1 MTGNE
6 IRDSFLQFFA
16 DRGHQVVPSAP
27 LIPAND
33 PTLLFTNAGMVP
45 FKNIFLGIERPVH
58 RRVVDSQ
65 KCLRVSGK
73 HNDLEEVGRDT
84 YHHTFF
90 EMLGNWSFGDYYK
103 QEAIRWA
110 WELLTEVWKLPK
122 QKLWATVY
130 TTDDEAD
137 EWWRTQTDINPQ
149 QILRFAEK
157 DNFWEM
163 GETGPCGPC
172 SEIHIDRGPQ
182 ACALANTPGHSCAV
196 NAGCARYIEL
206 WNLVF
211 IQYNRD
217 ADQSLD
223 DLPETH
229 VDTGMGLERIVSVL
243 QDVPGNYDSDLLRD
257 IITFTEGLGDKRYGD
272 TSEQDVSFRVIADH
286 ARTAAFAIADGVVP
300 TNEGRGY
307 VLRRIMRRALRHGR
321 LLGFEGPFFSQVARS
336 VVQLLGAAYP
346 ELVERRAYLTEVI
359 HNEETRFSDTLDKG
373 LTLLEQEIHDLRQ
386 RNTTTLSGETAFRL
400 YDTYGFPL
408 DMTED
413 FLSSEGFSVNRDE
426 YDKALEE
433 QRSRARGGQKISVG
447 SFSGSAGLPS
457 ATFGSVF
464 VGDRQ
469 AEHESEVRVLLVDG
483 QIRDEVR
490 EGEAVDLIA
499 AETPFYGE
507 SGGQVGDTGTIRT
520 SRGDLIEVL
529 DTLKPEPSRIV
540 HKGRVVQGAVQT
552 GDAVHLSIDA
562 PRREA
567 IRLNHSATHI
577 MHSALRDI
585 LGSHVQQ
592 AGSLV
597 TPDRLRFDFTHTSPV
612 KDDVLDEIENLVNHH
627 IRGNAAV
634 TSEEMSFTD
643 AIQKGALAFFG
654 EKYGEIVRVLRMGD
668 FSTELCG
675 GTHVGRTGDV
685 GLFKFRAETGVA
697 SGIRRV
703 EAVTGEGALNWVRQ
717 REHVLKDMGRI
728 LKGSEEDAL
737 ERLEKLL
744 SRQHELEKQLD
755 QLQGQLA
762 GSQSDAIA
770 SQVRQTNGVNVIAS
784 RVEGVD
790 QKALRE
796 MADTLRDKHQPAVVV
811 LGATNGAKVSLLA
824 AVSKDLVQQ
833 YHAGKIIK
841 EIAPLVGGG
850 GGGRPDFAQAGGKD
864 PTRLDEALQKV
875 YELIEKDAVRPTEK
889 DAVRPKRVRKLR

>member
-6 IRDSFLQFFA
+6 IRDSFLRFFA
-16 DRGHQVVPSAP
+16 DRGHQIVPSAS

-45 FKNIFLGIERPVH
+45 FKNIFLGVERPTH

-103 QEAIRWA
+103 KEAIRWA

-122 QKLWATVY
+122 SKLWATVY

-137 EWWRTQTDINPQ
+137 EWWRTQTDIDPQ

-182 ACALANTPGHSCAV
+182 ACELACTPGRSCTV
-196 NAGCARYIEL
+196 NGGCPRYIEL

-211 IQYNRD
+211 IQYNRN

-257 IITFTEGLGDKRYGD
+257 IITFTEGLGEKRYGE

-321 LLGFEGPFFSQVARS
+321 LLGFEGPFFSQVAGS
-336 VVQLLGAAYP
+336 VVQLLGPAYS
-346 ELVERRAYLTEVI
+346 ELVERRDYLTEVI
-359 HNEETRFSDTLDKG
+359 HNEETRFSETLDKG
-373 LTLLEQEIHDLRQ
+373 LALLEQEIHDLRQ
-386 RNTTTLSGETAFRL
+386 RNATALSGETAFRL

-413 FLSSEGFSVNRDE
+413 FLSSEGFSVDHDE
-426 YDKALEE
+426 FQAALEE
-433 QRSRARGGQKISVG
+433 QRARAREGQK
-447 SFSGSAGLPS
+447 
-457 ATFGSVF
+457 GSVSISIGLSDSDVYSRF

-469 AEHESEVRVLLVDG
+469 AKYESEVRTLLVDG
-483 QIRDEVR
+483 QPRTDIVH
-490 EGEAVDLIA
+490 EGEAVDLIT

-529 DTLKPEPSRIV
+529 DTLKPQPSLIV

-577 MHSALRDI
+577 MHSALREI
-585 LGSHVQQ
+585 LGSHVRQ

-612 KDDVLDEIENLVNHH
+612 RDDVLDEIENLVNLH
-627 IRGNAAV
+627 IRENTAV

-675 GTHVGRTGDV
+675 GTHVSRTGDV

-717 REHVLKDMGRI
+717 RERVLKDMGSI
-728 LKGSEEDAL
+728 LRGSEEDAL

-755 QLQGQLA
+755 QLQSQIA
-762 GSQSDAIA
+762 GSQSDDLA
-770 SQVRQTNGVNVIAS
+770 SHVRQTNGVNVIAS

-796 MADTLRDKHQPAVVV
+796 MADTLRDKHHPAVVV
-811 LGATNGAKVSLLA
+811 LGATHGAKVSLLA

-841 EIAPLVGGG
+841 AIAPLVGGG

-875 YELIEKDAVRPTEK
+875 YELIEKGA
-889 DAVRPKRVRKLR
+889 

>member
-6 IRDSFLQFFA
+6 IRASFLRFFA
-16 DRGHQVVPSAP
+16 DRDHQVVPSAS

-33 PTLLFTNAGMVP
+33 PTLMFTNAGMVP
-45 FKNIFLGIERPVH
+45 FKNIFLGIERPTQ

-110 WELLTEVWKLPK
+110 WELLTEVWQLPK

-182 ACALANTPGHSCAV
+182 ACPLANTPGHSCAV

-257 IITFTEGLGDKRYGD
+257 IITFTEGLGDRRYGAS
-272 TSEQDVSFRVIADH
+272 SEQDVSFRVIADH

-321 LLGFEGPFFSQVARS
+321 LLGFEGPFFSQVAGS
-336 VVQLLGAAYP
+336 VTQLLGAAYP
-346 ELVERRAYLTEVI
+346 ELVERRDYLTEVI
-359 HNEETRFSDTLDKG
+359 FNEETRFSETLDRG
-373 LTLLEQEIHDLRQ
+373 LALLEQEIHDLRQ
-386 RNTTTLSGETAFRL
+386 RNFTTLSGETAFRL

-413 FLSSEGFSVNRDE
+413 FLSSEGFSVDRDE
-426 YDKALEE
+426 YQKALEE
-433 QRSRARGGQKISVG
+433 QRARAREGQKSD
-447 SFSGSAGLPS
+447 SFASLSASFTAGAARFS
-457 ATFGSVF
+457 AKPQALDSRF

-469 AEHESEVRVLLVDG
+469 AEHESEVRMLLVDG
-483 QIRDEVR
+483 QPRTDAVR
-490 EGEAVDLIA
+490 EGEAVDLIT

-529 DTLKPEPSRIV
+529 DTLKPQPSLIV
-540 HKGRVVQGAVQT
+540 HTGRVVQGAVQT

-567 IRLNHSATHI
+567 IRLNHSATHV
-577 MHSALRDI
+577 MHSALREI
-585 LGSHVQQ
+585 LGSHVRQ

-612 KDDVLDEIENLVNHH
+612 KDDVLEEIEDLINFH
-627 IRGNAAV
+627 IRDNADV

-675 GTHVGRTGDV
+675 GTHVSRTGDV

-717 REHVLKDMGRI
+717 RERVLKDMGRI
-728 LKGSEEDAL
+728 LKGSEDDAL

-744 SRQHELEKQLD
+744 SQQHELEKQLS
-755 QLQGQLA
+755 QLQSKLA
-762 GSQSDAIA
+762 GSQSEAIA

-790 QKALRE
+790 QKARRE

-824 AVSKDLVQQ
+824 AVSKELGQQ
-833 YHAGKIIK
+833 YHAGNIIK
-841 EIAPLVGGG
+841 AIAPLVGGG

-875 YELIEKDAVRPTEK
+875 YELIEKGV
-889 DAVRPKRVRKLR
+889 

>member
-6 IRDSFLQFFA
+6 IRTSFLQFFA
-16 DRGHQVVPSAP
+16 DRGHQIVPSAS

-45 FKNIFLGIERPVH
+45 FKNIFLGIERPTH

-103 QEAIRWA
+103 KEAIRWA

-122 QKLWATVY
+122 PKLWATVY

-137 EWWRTQTDINPQ
+137 EWWRTQTDINPH

-182 ACALANTPGHSCAV
+182 ACELANTPGHSCAV
-196 NAGCARYIEL
+196 NGGCPRYIEL

-211 IQYNRD
+211 IQYNRS

-229 VDTGMGLERIVSVL
+229 VDTGMGLERVVSVL

-257 IITFTEGLGDKRYGD
+257 IITFTEGLGDRRYGD
-272 TSEQDVSFRVIADH
+272 RSEQDVSFRVIADH

-321 LLGFEGPFFSQVARS
+321 LLGFEGPFFSQVAGS
-336 VVQLLGAAYP
+336 VAQLLGSAYP
-346 ELVERRAYLTEVI
+346 ELIERQDYLTEVI
-359 HNEETRFSDTLDKG
+359 HTEETRFSETLDKG
-373 LTLLEQEIHDLRQ
+373 LALLEQEIHDLRQ
-386 RNTTTLSGETAFRL
+386 RHTTTLSGETAFRL

-408 DMTED
+408 DMAED
-413 FLSSEGFSVNRDE
+413 FLSSEGFSVDRDE
-426 YDKALEE
+426 FQKALEE
-433 QRSRARGGQKISVG
+433 QRARARGGQKFASA
-447 SFSGSAGLPS
+447 SASGTSGTPTVTAR
-457 ATFGSVF
+457 AETVRTDF

-469 AEHESEVRVLLVDG
+469 AEHESEVRALLVDG
-483 QIRDEVR
+483 QPRTDAVR
-490 EGEAVDLIA
+490 EGETVDLIT

-520 SRGDLIEVL
+520 SRGDLIKVL
-529 DTLKPEPSRIV
+529 DTFKPQSSLIV
-540 HKGRVVQGAVQT
+540 HKSRVVQGAVQT

-577 MHSALRDI
+577 MHSALREV
-585 LGSHVQQ
+585 LGSHVRQ

-612 KDDVLDEIENLVNHH
+612 KDDVLDEIEDLVNHH
-627 IRGNAAV
+627 IRDNAAV

-675 GTHVGRTGDV
+675 GTHVSRTGDV

-703 EAVTGEGALNWVRQ
+703 EAVTGEVALTWVRQ
-717 REHVLKDMGRI
+717 RDQVLKDMGSI

-755 QLQGQLA
+755 QLQSQLA
-762 GSQSDAIA
+762 GSQSDDLA
-770 SQVRQTNGVNVIAS
+770 SQVRPIHGVNVLAS
-784 RVEGVD
+784 QVEGVD
-790 QKALRE
+790 QRALRE
-796 MADTLRDKHQPAVVV
+796 MADTLRDKHHPAVVV

-824 AVSKDLVQQ
+824 AVSKDLVPQ

-841 EIAPLVGGG
+841 EIAPLVDGG

-864 PTRLDEALQKV
+864 PKRLDEALQKV
-875 YELIEKDAVRPTEK
+875 YELIEKGA
-889 DAVRPKRVRKLR
+889 

>member
-6 IRDSFLQFFA
+6 IRNSFLQFFA
-16 DRGHQVVPSAP
+16 DRGHQIVPSAS

-45 FKNIFLGIERPVH
+45 FKNIFLGVERPTH

-122 QKLWATVY
+122 PKLWATVY

-211 IQYNRD
+211 IQYNRN

-257 IITFTEGLGDKRYGD
+257 IITFTEGLGEKHYGE

-321 LLGFEGPFFSQVARS
+321 LLGFEGAFFSQVAGS
-336 VVQLLGAAYP
+336 VVQLLGSAYP
-346 ELVERRAYLTEVI
+346 ELIERRDYLTEVI
-359 HNEETRFSDTLDKG
+359 HNEETRFSATLDKG
-373 LTLLEQEIHDLRQ
+373 LALLEQEIHDLRQ
-386 RNTTTLSGETAFRL
+386 RHVTTLSGETAFRL

-413 FLSSEGFSVNRDE
+413 FLASEGFSVDHDE
-426 YDKALEE
+426 FQAALEE
-433 QRSRARGGQKISVG
+433 QRARAREGQK
-447 SFSGSAGLPS
+447 SAVSLSTGLS
-457 ATFGSVF
+457 DSDVRSSF

-469 AEHESEVRVLLVDG
+469 AEHESEVRALLVDG
-483 QIRDEVR
+483 QPRTDAVR
-490 EGEAVDLIA
+490 EGEAVDLIV

-507 SGGQVGDTGTIRT
+507 SGGQVGDTGMIRT
-520 SRGDLIEVL
+520 GRGDLIEVL
-529 DTLKPEPSRIV
+529 DTLKPQPSLIV
-540 HKGRVVQGAVQT
+540 HKGRVVQGAVHT
-552 GDAVHLSIDA
+552 GDSVQLSIDA

-567 IRLNHSATHI
+567 IRLNHSATHV
-577 MHSALRDI
+577 MHSALREI
-585 LGSHVQQ
+585 LGSHVRQ

-612 KDDVLDEIENLVNHH
+612 KDDVLDEIEGMVNHH
-627 IRGNAAV
+627 IRENAAV

-654 EKYGEIVRVLRMGD
+654 EKYGELVRVLRMGD

-675 GTHVGRTGDV
+675 GTHVSRTGDV

-703 EAVTGEGALNWVRQ
+703 EAITGEGALNWVRQ
-717 REHVLKDMGRI
+717 REQVLKDMGRI

-755 QLQGQLA
+755 QLQSQLA
-762 GSQSDAIA
+762 GSQSDDLA
-770 SQVRQTNGVNVIAS
+770 SQVRRINGVNVIAS

-811 LGATNGAKVSLLA
+811 LGATNRAKVSLLA
-824 AVSKDLVQQ
+824 AVSKDLAQQ

-841 EIAPLVGGG
+841 AIAPLVGGG

-875 YELIEKDAVRPTEK
+875 YELIETGA
-889 DAVRPKRVRKLR
+889 

>member
-6 IRDSFLQFFA
+6 IRHSFLRFFA
-16 DRGHQVVPSAP
+16 DRGHQIVPSAS

-45 FKNIFLGIERPVH
+45 FKNIFLGIERPTH

-103 QEAIRWA
+103 KEAIRWA

-122 QKLWATVY
+122 PKLWATVY

-137 EWWRTQTDINPQ
+137 EWWRTQTDIDPR

-182 ACALANTPGHSCAV
+182 ACELANTPGHTCAV
-196 NAGCARYIEL
+196 NGGCPRYIEL

-211 IQYNRD
+211 IQYNRN

-321 LLGFEGPFFSQVARS
+321 LLGFEGPFFSQVAGS
-336 VVQLLGAAYP
+336 VVQLLGPAYP
-346 ELVERRAYLTEVI
+346 ELVERRDYLTEVI
-359 HNEETRFSDTLDKG
+359 HTEETRFSETLDKG
-373 LTLLEQEIHDLRQ
+373 LALLEQEIHDLRQ
-386 RNTTTLSGETAFRL
+386 RNATILSGETAFRL

-413 FLSSEGFSVNRDE
+413 FLSSEGFSVDQDE
-426 YDKALEE
+426 FQAALEE
-433 QRSRARGGQKISVG
+433 QRARAREGQKGSIST
-447 SFSGSAGLPS
+447 STGLS
-457 ATFGSVF
+457 DSDVRSSF

-469 AEHESEVRVLLVDG
+469 AEHESEVCLLLVDG
-483 QIRDEVR
+483 QPRRDAVG
-490 EGEAVDLIA
+490 EGEALDLIT

-529 DTLKPEPSRIV
+529 DTLKPQPSLIV

-552 GDAVHLSIDA
+552 GDAVQLSIDA

-577 MHSALRDI
+577 MHSALREI
-585 LGSHVQQ
+585 LGSHVRQ

-597 TPDRLRFDFTHTSPV
+597 TPGRLRFDFTHTSPV
-612 KDDVLDEIENLVNHH
+612 KDDVLDEIETLVNHH
-627 IRGNAAV
+627 IRENAAV

-643 AIQKGALAFFG
+643 ALQKGALAFFG

-675 GTHVGRTGDV
+675 GTHVSRTGDV

-703 EAVTGEGALNWVRQ
+703 EAVTGEGALDWVRQ

-744 SRQHELEKQLD
+744 SRQHELEKQLA
-755 QLQGQLA
+755 QLQSQLA

-796 MADTLRDKHQPAVVV
+796 MADTLRDKHQPAVIV

-864 PTRLDEALQKV
+864 PKRLDEALQKV
-875 YELIEKDAVRPTEK
+875 YELIEKDA
-889 DAVRPKRVRKLR
+889 

>member
-346 ELVERRAYLTEVI
+346 ELVERRDYLTEVI

-507 SGGQVGDTGTIRT
+507 SGGQVGDTGAIRT

-577 MHSALRDI
+577 MHSALREI

-703 EAVTGEGALNWVRQ
+703 EAVTGEGALDWVRQ

-762 GSQSDAIA
+762 GSQSDALA

-811 LGATNGAKVSLLA
+811 LGARNGAKVSLLA

-875 YELIEKDAVRPTEK
+875 YELIEKGA
-889 DAVRPKRVRKLR
+889 

>member
-6 IRDSFLQFFA
+6 IRDSFLRFFA
-16 DRGHQVVPSAP
+16 DRGHQIVPSAS

-45 FKNIFLGIERPVH
+45 FKNIFLGVERPTH

-103 QEAIRWA
+103 KEAIRWA

-122 QKLWATVY
+122 PKLWATVY

-182 ACALANTPGHSCAV
+182 ACELANTPGHSCTV
-196 NAGCARYIEL
+196 NGGCPRYIEL

-211 IQYNRD
+211 IQYNRN

-257 IITFTEGLGDKRYGD
+257 IITFTEGLGDKRYGE

-321 LLGFEGPFFSQVARS
+321 LLGFEGPFFSQVAGS
-336 VVQLLGAAYP
+336 VVQLLGSAYS
-346 ELVERRAYLTEVI
+346 ELVERQDYLTEVI
-359 HNEETRFSDTLDKG
+359 HNEETRFSETLDKG
-373 LTLLEQEIHDLRQ
+373 LALLEQEIHDLRQ
-386 RNTTTLSGETAFRL
+386 RHVTTLSGETAFRL

-413 FLSSEGFSVNRDE
+413 FLSSEGFSVDHDE
-426 YDKALEE
+426 FEQSMEE
-433 QRSRARGGQKISVG
+433 QRTRARGGTPPPLHASVTLTG
-447 SFSGSAGLPS
+447 DFSSR
-457 ATFGSVF
+457 F

-469 AEHESEVRVLLVDG
+469 AEHESKVHTLRVDG

-490 EGEAVDLIA
+490 EGEAVDLIT

-529 DTLKPEPSRIV
+529 DTLKPQPSLVV
-540 HKGRVVQGAVQT
+540 HKGRVVQGAVHT
-552 GDAVHLSIDA
+552 GDSVQLSIDA
-562 PRREA
+562 LRRAA

-577 MHSALRDI
+577 MHSALREI
-585 LGSHVQQ
+585 LGSHVRQ

-612 KDDVLDEIENLVNHH
+612 KDDVLDEIENLVNHY
-627 IRGNAAV
+627 IRENAAV

-675 GTHVGRTGDV
+675 GTHVSRTGDV
-685 GLFKFRAETGVA
+685 GLFRFRAETGVA

-717 REHVLKDMGRI
+717 RERVLKDMGRI

-755 QLQGQLA
+755 QLQSQLA
-762 GSQSDAIA
+762 GSQSDDLA
-770 SQVRQTNGVNVIAS
+770 SHVRQTNGVNVIAS

-796 MADTLRDKHQPAVVV
+796 MADTLRDKHHPAVVV

-841 EIAPLVGGG
+841 AIAPLVGGG

-875 YELIEKDAVRPTEK
+875 YELIEKGA
-889 DAVRPKRVRKLR
+889 